1 MSINIVIEEKVE
13 DTYETQSM
21 NLNATNKFGDYD
33 TSYVFLY
40 AGVPFW
46 EYVMLNGS
54 LEMTLYKFKINIVRA
69 ANIITNDVKAPIFVW
84 KFLSPL
90 NLRVTG
96 IENISIFLNVSEHLN
111 ISPFFL

>member
-40 AGVPFW
+40 AGVPF
-46 EYVMLNGS
+46 
-54 LEMTLYKFKINIVRA
+54 
-69 ANIITNDVKAPIFVW
+69 
-84 KFLSPL
+84 
-90 NLRVTG
+90 
-96 IENISIFLNVSEHLN
+96 
-111 ISPFFL
+111 